1 MEAEGKEVIEDL
13 DPLELFLGHRTFFR
27 ISNETEQNS

>member
-13 DPLELFLGHRTFFR
+13 DPLRIFWGTFCR
-27 ISNETEQNS
+27 PRMLRPAA